1 MPKIW
6 LLGRAMRR
14 APTQKRIKGANSD
27 SILAAIMLITLV
39 IVDELVLLVSSAPYC
54 LSTAGGV
61 QRLPHR
67 DVDSKRPRKQKLLI
81 VRYTTLFVDM
91 GFSRRVSSRF
101 GFYLNASQGSFSFF
115 LFKRYGGVEEW
126 KTWFN
131 ILPALFSFFGRRL
144 NENDRHSSTQLLDL
158 RQRGKAGEAK
168 GR

>member
-115 LFKRYGGVEEW
+115 IKRYGGGRMENLVQHPSYPFLLFLVDASM
-126 KTWFN
+126 KTTD
-131 ILPALFSFFGRRL
+131 ILLPSYLI
-144 NENDRHSSTQLLDL
+144 
-158 RQRGKAGEAK
+158 
-168 GR
+168 